1 MAGSSVRNPLA
12 TYRRN
17 ASFNVGAMRN
27 LMYGEDSAR
36 FKHHIWRT
44 LASDPLFRPPATEL
58 TLDQKRHLT
67 FRRVKRLVEYDFM
80 PTEDLFEYPMRDMIL
95 TTALFAYD
103 PALMASYRLHFP
115 VRCGA
120 DLCMVCVCACV
131 RLQCTCV
138 HRSEQCM

>member
-12 TYRRN
+12 AYRRN
-17 ASFNVGAMRN
+17 ASFNVDAMRN

-36 FKHHIWRT
+36 FKHHIWHT

-115 VRCGA
+115 VRPAA
-120 DLCMVCVCACV
+120 DLCMVCVRACV
-131 RLQCTCV
+131 RFQCTCV

>member
-1 MAGSSVRNPLA
+1 MSGSSERNSPLVA
-12 TYRRN
+12 YRRN
-17 ASFNVGAMRN
+17 ASFNVDAMRN
-27 LMYGEDSAR
+27 LMYGKDSVR

-115 VRCGA
+115 VRPSA
-120 DLCMVCVCACV
+120 DLCVCAFAV
-131 RLQCTCV
+131 YMRA
-138 HRSEQCM
+138 